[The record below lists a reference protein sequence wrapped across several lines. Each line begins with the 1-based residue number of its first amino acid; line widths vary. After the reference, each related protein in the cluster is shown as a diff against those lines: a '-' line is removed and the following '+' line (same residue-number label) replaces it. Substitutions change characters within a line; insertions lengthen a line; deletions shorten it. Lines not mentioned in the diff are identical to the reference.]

1 MTIKAIAVINWFS
14 GGLQTG
20 ITIAEHI
27 NEYECIKHTSSQ
39 MYNKTP
45 EHALK
50 S

>member
-1 MTIKAIAVINWFS
+1 MTIKAIVVINWFS
-14 GGLQTG
+14 GGVQTG
-20 ITIAEHI
+20 ITIAEHR
-27 NEYECIKHTSSQ
+27 NEYECIKHTSSH